1 MLRLTA
7 KDVMMAARAHL
18 DDLTQEQYPDDAS
31 LAPYVNIAQG
41 ELQMMVFMNP
51 NIDRLKSAV
60 VVPNIA
66 AGTTDLA
73 DAFKVGGPLELLS
86 SVISMRERQAGG
98 QDSDFL
104 RMVQTRDL
112 PSVTQT
118 STNGMYQFDGTT
130 IKLPGANQAEDFRV
144 YGSFEMRPI
153 VNGNSAI
160 VPGSGM
166 ILGFWTA
173 GRAANALAGGK
184 KIGDPLIQTAIGYAK
199 MWMNWM
205 IMELQDEPLRMQS
218 FGGGI
223 ADGWW

>member
-7 KDVMMAARAHL
+7 KDVMTSARAHL
-18 DDLTQEQYPDDAS
+18 DDLTLEEYPDDAS
-31 LAPYVNIAQG
+31 LTPFVNIAQA
-41 ELQMMVFMNP
+41 ELQMKVFMNP
-51 NIDRLKSAV
+51 NIDRLKSFV

-66 AGTTDLA
+66 AGITDLA
-73 DAFKVGGPLELLS
+73 DAFKAGGPLELLS

-104 RMVQTRDL
+104 PMCPARDL
-112 PSVTQT
+112 PSVTQ
-118 STNGMYQFDGTT
+118 SSLNGQYQFDGST
-130 IKLPGANQAEDFRV
+130 IKLPGANQPEDFRV

-153 VNGNSAI
+153 ENGNSAI

-173 GRAANALAGGK
+173 GRAANARAGGK
-184 KIGDPLIQTAIGYAK
+184 KVGDPLLAEAKGYANI
-199 MWMNWM
+199 WMNWM
-205 IMELQDEPLRMQS
+205 IMELQDEPLRMQA
-218 FGGGI
+218 FGRGL